1 MLRTAVLCLTLSCA
15 ASALAQAPSDNGT
28 AASRWAESRD
38 QDLSVAL
45 VTFGPGDDV
54 HQYFGHNA
62 LWVRDAQRRLG
73 TLYNFGMFG
82 FGPDMLPKYL
92 KGQLMFWT
100 AATPVQSTFANYA
113 ADNRSIRVQELDL
126 SPARRRHLADRLE
139 WYVQPEHSHYRY
151 HHYFNNCSTKLRD
164 LINEATSGQL
174 LKAYS
179 GRGLQTFRGDT
190 RRYTEHDPVIY
201 LLLMLWMNDSMEKPI
216 RRYDEAFLPQELE
229 RLVAGL
235 KFTDDSGHQ
244 APLVKLHYTVF
255 EAQRA
260 PVPDAPSALWPRL
273 LLLGLLLGGSALA
286 LAWWFKRTSST
297 LARVLLGLHQMGL
310 GLVLGIPALVATLFL
325 LTGWDVT
332 HYNENLL
339 IANALCVLSFPFGL
353 WSAFGSR
360 KGLRWL
366 GNVWLAL
373 GAGTLALCV
382 LKLLPMFDQDVSVP
396 FALYAPVNLGCALA
410 HWMLRRAS
418 ATQPVA
424 LPGARALGEAR

>member
-15 ASALAQAPSDNGT
+15 ASALAQAPS
-28 AASRWAESRD
+28 RWADSRD
-38 QDLSVAL
+38 EDLEVAL
-45 VTFGPGDDV
+45 VTFGPGDEV

-62 LWVRDAQRRLG
+62 LLVQDAHRRMG

-82 FGPDMLPKYL
+82 FGPDMLPRYL
-92 KGQLMFWT
+92 KGQLLFWT
-100 AATPVQSTFANYA
+100 AATPVQATFANYA
-113 ADNRSIRVQELDL
+113 EDNRSIRIQELDL

-164 LINEATSGQL
+164 LINEALGGQL
-174 LKAYS
+174 LKANS
-179 GRGLQTFRGDT
+179 GRGLFTFRGDT
-190 RRYTEHDPVIY
+190 RRYTEHDPIIY
-201 LLLMLWMNDSMEKPI
+201 FLLMLWMNDSMEKPI

-229 RLVAGL
+229 RLVASL
-235 KFTDDSGHQ
+235 KYEDGGKQ
-244 APLVKLHYTVF
+244 VPLVKQHYTVF
-255 EAQRA
+255 EAHRD
-260 PVPDAPSALWPRL
+260 PVPLQPSAMWPKY
-273 LLLGLLLGGSALA
+273 LLLGLLLGGSAFGLA
-286 LAWWFKRTSST
+286 FWFKRTRST
-297 LARVLLGLHQMGL
+297 LARALLGLHQMLL
-310 GLVLGIPALVATLFL
+310 GLVLGVPALVATLFL

-353 WSAFGSR
+353 WSAFGSQ

-373 GAGTLALCV
+373 GAGTLLLFV

-396 FALYAPVNLGCALA
+396 LSLYAPVNIGCALA
-410 HWMLRRAS
+410 HWALRRS
-418 ATQPVA
+418 SVTQPAAVPA
-424 LPGARALGEAR
+424 GRALEQAR